1 MKFIALKTD
10 DGRITGNISFYCI
23 ALDVSRWG
31 FYKYLKNRDNPW
43 KYEAL
48 ANEMREIQNEDPC
61 NNTYGKVRMHE
72 ALLLK
77 KEQEKE
83 KMEGITIPSERTV
96 YRLSLIH
103 I

>member
-43 KYEAL
+43 KYEAWQIKC
-48 ANEMREIQNEDPC
+48 ERFKMRIPA
-61 NNTYGKVRMHE
+61 TIHTVR
-72 ALLLK
+72 
-77 KEQEKE
+77 
-83 KMEGITIPSERTV
+83 
-96 YRLSLIH
+96 
-103 I
+103 